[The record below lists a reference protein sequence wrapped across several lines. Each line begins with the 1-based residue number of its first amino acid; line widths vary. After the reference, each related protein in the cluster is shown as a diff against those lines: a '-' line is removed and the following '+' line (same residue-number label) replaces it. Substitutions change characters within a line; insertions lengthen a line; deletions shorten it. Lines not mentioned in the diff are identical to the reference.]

1 MDKLHEDVR
10 IDLRLKKFVYDFC
23 METYLTDIEQNNLR
37 QRNIISGTE
46 VAKRVGD
53 LLVAEDVTTGAR
65 RVIDQTSI
73 ISEVSGRRVL
83 KG

>member
-1 MDKLHEDVR
+1 MKC
-10 IDLRLKKFVYDFC
+10 VYDFC
-23 METYLTDIEQNNLR
+23 METYLTDIEQNSLR

-46 VAKRVGD
+46 VAKRIGD
-53 LLVAEDVTTGAR
+53 LLVAEDVTTGSR

>member
-1 MDKLHEDVR
+1 MS
-10 IDLRLKKFVYDFC
+10 
-23 METYLTDIEQNNLR
+23 METYLTDIEQNTLR
-37 QRNIISGTE
+37 QRSVITANE

-65 RVIDQTSI
+65 RVIDQAAVLT
-73 ISEVSGRRVL
+73 ETPVRRVL

>member
-1 MDKLHEDVR
+1 
-10 IDLRLKKFVYDFC
+10 
-23 METYLTDIEQNNLR
+23 METYLTDIEQNSLR

-46 VAKRVGD
+46 VAKRIGD
-53 LLVAEDVTTGAR
+53 LLVAEDVTTGSR